1 MGNPSKINP
10 EKVANFSSPKSDR
23 QLTSFYQQPTT
34 NSPSKNHVLHP
45 RFCQNTQQNGVNKHQ
60 KKLPQ
65 KRLTDHSRQAA
76 FQYRSTKI
84 VEQRGPTRFEILLH

>member
-1 MGNPSKINP
+1 MLCRHLKSHFRRHRHRELKPDSRNGNLSKINP

-45 RFCQNTQQNGVNKHQ
+45 VFAKTPSKNG
-60 KKLPQ
+60 
-65 KRLTDHSRQAA
+65 
-76 FQYRSTKI
+76 
-84 VEQRGPTRFEILLH
+84 